1 MSVRTQPALPLADA
15 LQGSESL
22 LRLTERVRESKRRF
36 ACIAAQLPAPLAAQV
51 TPGPLDGHGWTLL
64 AHSSAVA
71 AKLRQL
77 VPLFEQE
84 LARQNFCALPTR
96 VKVQP
101 RV

>member
-1 MSVRTQPALPLADA
+1 MPAHTQPALPLADA

-36 ACIAAQLPAPLAAQV
+36 ACIEAQLPAPLAAHV
-51 TPGPLDGHGWTLL
+51 KPGPVDKDGWTLL
-64 AHSSAVA
+64 AQSNAVA

-77 VPLFEQE
+77 VPLFEAE